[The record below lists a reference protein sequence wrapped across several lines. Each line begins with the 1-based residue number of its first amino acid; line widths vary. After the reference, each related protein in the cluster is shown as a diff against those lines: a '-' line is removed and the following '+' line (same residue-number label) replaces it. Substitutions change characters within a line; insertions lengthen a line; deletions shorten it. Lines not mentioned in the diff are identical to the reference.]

1 MAKIKGDN
9 GGTTIERMVNFGTDK
24 YEYEQIRVT
33 AYCEGTAT
41 PDEVKKIAEVIEKR
55 ETKSKKLWR
64 SGDSPPHGTI

>member
-33 AYCEGTAT
+33 AYYEGTAI
-41 PDEVKKIAEVIEKR
+41 PDEVKQIAEVIEKAR
-55 ETKSKKLWR
+55 DEIKKIVEDW
-64 SGDSPPHGTI
+64 